1 MMFIRIAE
9 SLRDGVWMEKAGS
22 SSSEVINNKENIDS
36 NNVEMPK
43 LGMEP
48 MQMKR
53 RKKGIG
59 YNLRKSLAWDR
70 AFFTDEGILDPFDL
84 TLITGIDANTCRG
97 GLLTIREEGSS
108 SFFSDA
114 RCTDESNDMEASK
127 EAPLEELHDKI
138 HTTKGKSEKT
148 DCSMRNHDSSLNRKV
163 TNKVLTS
170 NRTNR
175 GGSKLGGCSEPLAAS
190 SLKRPANSHT
200 LKAAKKGSKLPKLP
214 ISKPGPCFYANTKG
228 SISASHLRHN
238 PISKPTTKVEKNS
251 GLKSSLQ
258 NEHCSQSKAKPGSG
272 NLHLPVKEPT
282 QKTAKNLTHSSKAAS
297 LIRSEL
303 VQPVQVDRANI
314 RSELVQDSFQIC
326 KVLDESASLA
336 AKHLAQHAAAN
347 SNNSLPEAATR
358 LTSSASCHIQR
369 ASKGLMISDVLH
381 RCESQERTAELAR
394 PSGLRLPSS
403 SLRLFD
409 ERTASVSGSMQQKKN
424 KQYMGYERKN
434 TELGSP
440 VRPPM
445 NSNDITECCAP
456 STQLSPSPNYTLN
469 TNIKGVTDSITHQ
482 MLVTKSVLSASEQH
496 KKILGP
502 AEVAVACKRDEEF
515 KVSHSIEQLT
525 KNEGTCRQLM
535 SEGRVPET
543 IYKSVLYNKEHGLH
557 SCTAF
562 SMSTSVQSIQQQEE
576 NISIGFNDL
585 AQILWEQTDT
595 EKSDVASPK
604 VKPVFHLATAN
615 RVFMESHEQDEVGKR
630 DIDVGTTKCVAP
642 GIEIHS
648 FVPRHGQEND
658 VSKVT
663 DGKCSLTEEDN
674 SSCSRTM
681 DITFR
686 NSHSLEDEADV
697 MEFKSIGTSCISF
710 QNLNAEQK
718 NDDVH
723 DADAFPIT
731 ATTSFTITAAAA
743 TTPCVR
749 DPYAEEGNGIC
760 INQATSIRGK
770 VQLHDSPVRDTLTQ
784 LLNDNSSAGGFHI
797 ESTTNNKKTFQLP
810 VTLLLDDNPLS
821 TEGFNFI
828 PTTSTKNKSLL
839 QDTCAANGSMECSEA
854 TTCVSVLLDSQ
865 VTCSDV
871 TDTNDHLFQEKGV
884 SSAILM
890 EVSGQKQDGVDVD
903 LIPRD
908 DGPSIDDQ
916 NQLSGISHL
925 IPHIDI
931 ISETAS
937 LGADTLDKRES
948 ALQGAQ
954 YTSTYPQSLEK
965 ERVDIAAPTVEAQHK
980 ISEKNHKNQ
989 EIGLIV
995 AEKSQESCGIISET
1009 KPAVHVS
1016 TDGLKTHCQFQSE
1029 NEVFE
1034 GCGPISNISKT
1045 NVEDGQLQLLD
1056 GDALVQSCSSLTSE
1070 VPHHFIENA
1079 DHGGILGKHAEFSN
1093 TGIKL
1098 KQVSQSNEYLHQQ
1111 QESVSK
1117 VVWNV
1122 VEGSDNYECDARTS
1136 NSTIVDITPPI
1147 VEVVGKS
1154 DRQLC
1159 VYGTVGSTVIDS
1171 PEFYEKHN
1179 DWQPTEC
1186 TDLALN
1192 FVSELEPSVKD
1203 KTFRKSSTCME
1214 YCSAGKKP
1222 CSFQTDSMLQE
1233 KTTLFLDDQV
1243 LMNNRLLSTEKISDR
1258 VVDPELNTNASAQ
1271 NLNTVQVNE
1280 DDQPQGFVGIMS
1292 LVETYDDFKNE
1303 QSNLSLSV
1311 SQQLTTGMKTT
1322 STPES
1327 CCLIGGEDESLLTKT
1342 TCLIGHEGSEMSIGM
1357 QVDATPIVGDI
1368 QLESDNLKDRKD
1380 ATMLMK
1386 RSNSIKWQD
1395 NSLVIHPPNAVPFSD
1410 EWLAAFEAAGE
1421 EILTMKCGAVQH
1433 SPQDKSLPEP
1443 SPWSPVKRKAN
1454 QIGPYDCTKYI
1465 NVMPSN
1471 SQLSDQ

>member
-1 MMFIRIAE
+1 MGEEDDSLIQQSQDLDQTSALSYSTFSPFAFSPLHAK
-9 SLRDGVWMEKAGS
+9 SLRDGVWMEKPGS

-36 NNVEMPK
+36 NSVEVPK

-53 RKKGIG
+53 RKKGSG
-59 YNLRKSLAWDR
+59 YNLRKSFAWDR
-70 AFFTDEGILDPFDL
+70 AFFTDEGCILDPFDL

-97 GLLTIREEGSS
+97 GLHTIREEGSS
-108 SFFSDA
+108 SFFSEA

-127 EAPLEELHDKI
+127 EAPLEELHDKN
-138 HTTKGKSEKT
+138 HTTKRKSEKT
-148 DCSMRNHDSSLNRKV
+148 DCSMRNHDSLLNRKV

-190 SLKRPANSHT
+190 SYPFSNSHT
-200 LKAAKKGSKLPKLP
+200 LKAAKKESKLPKLP
-214 ISKPGPCFYANTKG
+214 MSKPDPCFYANTKG
-228 SISASHLRHN
+228 SMSASHLRHN

-272 NLHLPVKEPT
+272 NLHLPVKELT

-303 VQPVQVDRANI
+303 VQPVQVDRANS
-314 RSELVQDSFQIC
+314 RSELVQDSLQIC

-347 SNNSLPEAATR
+347 STPTFSSQIVQNNSLPEAATR

-381 RCESQERTAELAR
+381 RCESQERTAEFAR
-394 PSGLRLPSS
+394 PSGLRLPSP

-434 TELGSP
+434 AELGSP

-469 TNIKGVTDSITHQ
+469 TNIKEVTDSITHQ
-482 MLVTKSVLSASEQH
+482 MLVTKSVPS
-496 KKILGP
+496 GP

-543 IYKSVLYNKEHGLH
+543 IYKSVLYNKEHGL
-557 SCTAF
+557 
-562 SMSTSVQSIQQQEE
+562 Q
-576 NISIGFNDL
+576 
-585 AQILWEQTDT
+585 
-595 EKSDVASPK
+595 K
-604 VKPVFHLATAN
+604 
-615 RVFMESHEQDEVGKR
+615 
-630 DIDVGTTKCVAP
+630 
-642 GIEIHS
+642 
-648 FVPRHGQEND
+648 
-658 VSKVT
+658 
-663 DGKCSLTEEDN
+663 EDN

-686 NSHSLEDEADV
+686 NSHSLEDETDV
-697 MEFKSIGTSCISF
+697 MEFKCIGTSCISF
-710 QNLNAEQK
+710 QNLNVEQR

-723 DADAFPIT
+723 DADAFPST
-731 ATTSFTITAAAA
+731 ATTSYTITAAAA
-743 TTPCVR
+743 TTPCVS

-770 VQLHDSPVRDTLTQ
+770 VQLHDSPLRDTVTQ
-784 LLNDNSSAGGFHI
+784 LLNDNSSAGSFHI
-797 ESTTNNKKTFQLP
+797 EPTTNNKKTFQLP

-839 QDTCAANGSMECSEA
+839 QDTS
-854 TTCVSVLLDSQ
+854 
-865 VTCSDV
+865 
-871 TDTNDHLFQEKGV
+871 
-884 SSAILM
+884 
-890 EVSGQKQDGVDVD
+890 
-903 LIPRD
+903 
-908 DGPSIDDQ
+908 
-916 NQLSGISHL
+916 
-925 IPHIDI
+925 
-931 ISETAS
+931 
-937 LGADTLDKRES
+937 
-948 ALQGAQ
+948 
-954 YTSTYPQSLEK
+954 
-965 ERVDIAAPTVEAQHK
+965 APTVEAQHK

-1070 VPHHFIENA
+1070 VPHHFTENS

-1098 KQVSQSNEYLHQQ
+1098 EQVSQSNECLHQQ
-1111 QESVSK
+1111 QESVCK

-1186 TDLALN
+1186 TDLTLN

-1203 KTFRKSSTCME
+1203 KMFRKSSTCME

-1222 CSFQTDSMLQE
+1222 CSFQTDSMLEE

-1271 NLNTVQVNE
+1271 NLNTVQANE

-1327 CCLIGGEDESLLTKT
+1327 CCLIGGGDESLLTKT
-1342 TCLIGHEGSEMSIGM
+1342 TCLIGHEGSEMSIGV

-1386 RSNSIKWQD
+1386 RSNSIKRQD